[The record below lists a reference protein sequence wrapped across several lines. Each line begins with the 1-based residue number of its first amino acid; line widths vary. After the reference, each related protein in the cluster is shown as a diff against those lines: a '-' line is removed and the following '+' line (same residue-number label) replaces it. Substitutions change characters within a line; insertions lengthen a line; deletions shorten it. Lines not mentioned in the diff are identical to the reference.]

1 MMDVL
6 IIDDSPEMCELIAS
20 SFRQLPVR
28 VSTAQS
34 IGEAKNLISLNEYAM
49 FVVDLNFPDG
59 DGYSLINLIRNL
71 SNHKLTPIVIVSGST
86 DIPAKLSAFSIG
98 ADDFITKPF
107 HPLEF
112 KARMESKI
120 KKIIASAIGD
130 EVLRLCCLQLHMAK
144 QSVEVSE
151 TKETIPLS
159 PREFRL
165 LAFLAKHVD
174 NIYSR
179 QQILDHIWGN
189 EVYVNDRTVDTHI
202 YFIRKKLGQYAKFI
216 ESVPGEGYRA
226 TCNPSARK
234 VGHYDA
240 VKNI

>member
-1 MMDVL
+1 MDILVV
-6 IIDDSPEMCELIAS
+6 DDSPEMCELIAS
-20 SFRQLPVR
+20 AFTRLPVK
-28 VSTAQS
+28 VTTVQS
-34 IGEAKNLISLNEYAM
+34 IVEAKNLITLNEYGM
-49 FVVDLNFPDG
+49 FVVDLTFPDG
-59 DGYSLINLIRNL
+59 DGYSLINSIRNM

-112 KARMESKI
+112 KARMESKV
-120 KKIIASAIGD
+120 KKIIASSVGE
-130 EVLRLCCLQLHMAK
+130 EVIRLCCLQLHISK
-144 QSVEVSE
+144 QTVEVSD
-151 TKETIPLS
+151 TKETISLS

-189 EVYVNDRTVDTHI
+189 EVYVNDRTIDTHI

-216 ESVPGEGYRA
+216 ESVAGEGYRA
-226 TCNPSARK
+226 TCNPSQRK
-234 VGHYDA
+234 MGYYDS